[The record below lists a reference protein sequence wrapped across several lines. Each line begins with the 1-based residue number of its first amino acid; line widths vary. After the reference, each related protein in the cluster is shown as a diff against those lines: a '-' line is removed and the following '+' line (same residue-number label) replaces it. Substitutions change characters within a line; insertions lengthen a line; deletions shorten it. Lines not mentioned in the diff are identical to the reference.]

1 MVQEL
6 KNRGIQVF
14 SSSIATHKPNVEE
27 SFKSSQQFYPL
38 YFFKK
43 KFKSIEDLNSNH
55 NDIINSYNENF
66 KKKVTKNNVFTKAQ
80 PEQLRI
86 YLPIK
91 RKFTSKLFLES
102 IKKYYTLDKNTF
114 EKTFGIPNT
123 EFVAVLDSDLN
134 IKIRIGNEIWTTRE
148 INEEFSRENKKEYDF
163 ELLEKKEIE
172 KIIKDT
178 KTRGQSFYKMI
189 DKKIS
194 TNKDK
199 FDNQEFELLQKF
211 ITINEKILNK
221 MEQVVRQWFQRH
233 KIRRRSRRNLVCAFC
248 SFWRKTRPLI
258 AIKGRGG

>member
-1 MVQEL
+1 M
-6 KNRGIQVF
+6 
-14 SSSIATHKPNVEE
+14 
-27 SFKSSQQFYPL
+27 
-38 YFFKK
+38 
-43 KFKSIEDLNSNH
+43 
-55 NDIINSYNENF
+55 
-66 KKKVTKNNVFTKAQ
+66 TKNNVFTKAQ

-91 RKFTSKLFLES
+91 RKFTANCFR
-102 IKKYYTLDKNTF
+102 IDKKYYTLDKNTF

-148 INEEFSRENKKEYDF
+148 MDEEFSRENKKEYDF

-194 TNKDK
+194 TNKEK
-199 FDNQEFELLQKF
+199 FDYKEFELLQKF
-211 ITINEKILNK
+211 ITLNEKILNK
-221 MEQVVRQWFQRH
+221 MEQWYDNDS
-233 KIRRRSRRNLVCAFC
+233 KD
-248 SFWRKTRPLI
+248 TR
-258 AIKGRGG
+258 